1 MLTKRQS
8 QIFEFIKECIS
19 ERGYSPTLKELCSYF
34 GLRSVAT
41 MHEHIEKMVSL
52 GVLCKN
58 DGGRVSLNVDISE
71 DDNDKKELPL
81 LGLIQA
87 GIPVEEFEDDDEKVE
102 VPSTMYGKDLYALK
116 VKGDS
121 MKDDHIIEGDIVII
135 DGKKTPRAGDIVV
148 ALIDDYEITLKRY
161 FPEKEDMIRLQPA
174 NEAFKPIEIEG
185 ERVRIQGVLRGII
198 REL

>member
-1 MLTKRQS
+1 
-8 QIFEFIKECIS
+8 
-19 ERGYSPTLKELCSYF
+19 
-34 GLRSVAT
+34 

-58 DGGRVSLNVDISE
+58 DGGRVSLTE
-71 DDNDKKELPL
+71 DLSDEPNDQNELPL

-87 GIPVEEFEDDDEKVE
+87 GVPVEEFEDDDEKVE
-102 VPSTMYGKDLYALK
+102 VPSSMCGKDLYALK

-135 DGKKTPRAGDIVV
+135 DGKKTPVSGDIVV
-148 ALIDDYEITLKRY
+148 ALIDDYETTLKRY
-161 FPEKEDMIRLQPA
+161 FPEKDGMIRLQPA
-174 NEAFKPIEIEG
+174 NDAFRPIEIEG